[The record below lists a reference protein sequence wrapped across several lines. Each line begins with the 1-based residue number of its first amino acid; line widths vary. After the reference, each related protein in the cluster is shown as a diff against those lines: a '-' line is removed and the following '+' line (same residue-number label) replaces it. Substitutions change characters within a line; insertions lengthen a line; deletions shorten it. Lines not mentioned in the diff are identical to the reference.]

1 MSSFRRQATKFIL
14 GRTLPSIKFFEPTS
28 RFLLWMEK
36 NWNGKL
42 IYDVGAGCG
51 HVSQELSRRGLE
63 VVAIDINHRE
73 CKDGFPV
80 EIADGES
87 YEYEPGSVVMICRPC
102 HGCFVTQVISNAIYC
117 GAAAVLYVGL
127 TKNFEDDLGDR
138 LAKFEKVLIGAGL
151 EGEDVLQWKL
161 EG

>member
-1 MSSFRRQATKFIL
+1 MSCYRRQATKLII

-36 NWNGKL
+36 NLNGKL

-51 HVSQELSRRGLE
+51 HVAQELSKRRLE
-63 VVAIDINHRE
+63 VAAIDINHRE
-73 CKDGFPV
+73 CGEGFPV

-102 HGCFVTQVISNAIYC
+102 HGSFVAQVVSNAIYC
-117 GAAAVLYVGL
+117 GVSAVLYVGL
-127 TKNFEDDLGDR
+127 QKNFADDLGDR
-138 LAKFEKVLIGAGL
+138 LAQFEKVLTGAGL
-151 EGEDVLQWKL
+151 EGEDVLRWKL